1 MAFAV
6 ASSKALDPT
15 KESVGTA
22 TRHDGYRNRPQGEA
36 HAMSRAIVA
45 SALASRVSVIL
56 ISCVARKNAQRGRR
70 RGCVTPSSA
79 AGLRVPRLA
88 LPSPPPRGPQTG
100 AALTKSRNC
109 ALSRPSLS
117 SRGVTDSC
125 LVPAW
130 AGFNGCSETQVTLE
144 AHLIAVRSQQ
154 EMSSQVQAVSS
165 LIAAALLSV
174 REHPL

>member
-22 TRHDGYRNRPQGEA
+22 TRHDGYRNRRQGEA

-45 SALASRVSVIL
+45 SALASRVSVFL
-56 ISCVARKNAQRGRR
+56 LSCVARKNAQRGRR
-70 RGCVTPSSA
+70 RGCVTPSS
-79 AGLRVPRLA
+79 
-88 LPSPPPRGPQTG
+88 
-100 AALTKSRNC
+100 
-109 ALSRPSLS
+109 
-117 SRGVTDSC
+117 VTDSC

-130 AGFNGCSETQVTLE
+130 AGFNGCSERQVALE

-174 REHPL
+174 REHPLQISVPTAELQKELFSWI